1 MQIWG
6 GPALSPGSDNVLHM
20 RADIAKW
27 GGKGFAY
34 ARWRRSAGC
43 GAGGRSERP
52 EHGCDSLDPSIRFR
66 KGIGPY
72 ALRELI
78 GVGGM
83 GEVYR
88 AADSKLGRD
97 VALNSRN
104 LQRASGFSE
113 IAIKSCPARL

>member
-1 MQIWG
+1 M
-6 GPALSPGSDNVLHM
+6 
-20 RADIAKW
+20 AD
-27 GGKGFAY
+27 
-34 ARWRRSAGC
+34 S
-43 GAGGRSERP
+43 GRV
-52 EHGCDSLDPSIRFR
+52 
-66 KGIGPY
+66 IGPY

-104 LQRASGFSE
+104 RQRTSGFSE
-113 IAIKSCPARL
+113 IAIKSCPGRL

>member
-1 MQIWG
+1 M
-6 GPALSPGSDNVLHM
+6 
-20 RADIAKW
+20 AD
-27 GGKGFAY
+27 
-34 ARWRRSAGC
+34 S
-43 GAGGRSERP
+43 GRV
-52 EHGCDSLDPSIRFR
+52 
-66 KGIGPY
+66 IGPY

-104 LQRASGFSE
+104 FQRASGFS
-113 IAIKSCPARL
+113 